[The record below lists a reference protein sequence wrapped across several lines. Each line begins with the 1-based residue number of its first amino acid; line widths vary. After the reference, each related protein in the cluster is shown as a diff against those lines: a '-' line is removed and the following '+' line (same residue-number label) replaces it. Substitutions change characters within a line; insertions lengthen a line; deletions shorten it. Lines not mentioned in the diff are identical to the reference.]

1 MKKKVELRKNIR
13 PSESAALSP
22 VTESESI
29 GLEINTGSI
38 SATVDLI
45 EAFITVISVSR

>member
-1 MKKKVELRKNIR
+1 MKTNVELRKNI

-22 VTESESI
+22 VKESESV
-29 GLEINTGSI
+29 GLEIKTGSI